1 MNVIKCKCI
10 VDYPEVFGEGHARL
24 PGQPGH
30 GHLRVQLHQDIPLQ
44 VPQRV
49 LEPRA
54 HRSAPRDAAVSVRS
68 AFIMPFI
75 LSLFQLSFW
84 LFKSNTDRH
93 IIIFKTFTLCWAEK

>member
-1 MNVIKCKCI
+1 ML
-10 VDYPEVFGEGHARL
+10 GEGHARL

-68 AFIMPFI
+68 AFYHAICI
-75 LSLFQLSFW
+75 VTVSLKF
-84 LFKSNTDRH
+84 
-93 IIIFKTFTLCWAEK
+93 